1 MPGRSMTDYAER
13 CSAKDEVDGMTD
25 GKEWTD
31 TRIGN
36 PLTKEDWKNLLNNK
50 DVFTRTGLEIV
61 KCWYEFPEGA
71 SCKQISNH
79 FGGAA
84 QRYNSYSINQNRK
97 IADHLGFKHGNETD
111 SKLWP
116 IMFLGRWAVKGEAGK
131 YIYKLRPELLEAI
144 SEMDGLLDG
153 IEVGQITKTI
163 DRHSGIEEQY
173 GLNTILYGPPG
184 TGKTYNV
191 KKMAV
196 EIIDDREYD
205 DREEINRRYDE
216 LSKEG
221 RIDFVTFHQ
230 SYGYEEFI
238 EGIKPCFDDDD
249 SNLTYTI
256 EDGTFKRFCLRAMN
270 SNSNRNKMMNN
281 NPLVWKV
288 SLFRTGDNP
297 IRRECLENGHI
308 RFGYGEDGDDD
319 QNNGKDILINR
330 MSIGDIVLSCH
341 TMREIDAIGI
351 VTGDYRIDEGY
362 DTFRSVR
369 DVRWVRIFD
378 NPLDI
383 VEHNN
388 GKTMSHAAIHQMKF
402 IDTQWIYELINEDM
416 ESHPYSERSVFIIDE
431 INRGNISRIFGEL
444 ITLLE
449 PSKRLGASDSMSVRL
464 PYSKNEFSVPG
475 NIYVIGTMNTADRSL
490 VNLDTALRRRFGFI
504 EMMPDESLLN
514 DNVEGVD
521 LQQLLSTINR
531 RIEVLYDREHT
542 LGHVF
547 LMGVDSMEGLESAF
561 RKNIIPML
569 QEYFH
574 NDYSKILRV
583 LSRRSDSTVS
593 PFIRL
598 RETDDIFTDG
608 CIQESYEIL
617 WEAMFDADEYISI
630 YKQD

>member
-1 MPGRSMTDYAER
+1 MGCAER
-13 CSAKDEVDGMTD
+13 CSGEMRVNEMTD
-25 GKEWTD
+25 ELEWTD
-31 TRIGN
+31 TRVGN
-36 PLTKEDWKNLLNNK
+36 PLTKEDWKNLLENGE
-50 DVFTRTGLEIV
+50 VFTRNGLKILR
-61 KCWYEFPEGA
+61 CWSEFPEGA
-71 SCKQISNH
+71 SCKMISNC
-79 FGGAA
+79 FGGDA
-84 QRYNSYSINQNRK
+84 QIYNSHSINQNRK
-97 IADHLGFKHGNETD
+97 IADYLGFKYGNEEN

-116 IMFLGRWAVKGEAGK
+116 IMFLGRHAVKGETGL
-131 YIYKLRPELLEAI
+131 YLYKLRPELLDAI
-144 SEMDGLLDG
+144 SEMDGLFDG
-153 IEVGQITKTI
+153 IDMSKEVKKN
-163 DRHSGIEEQY
+163 QY

-205 DREEINRRYDE
+205 DRDEINKRYDE
-216 LSKEG
+216 LSEEG

-238 EGIKPCFDDDD
+238 EGIKPCFDDDSD
-249 SNLTYTI
+249 LAYTI
-256 EDGTFKRFCLRAMN
+256 EDGTFKRFCLKAMN
-270 SNSNRNKMMNN
+270 SNGDKTAKMNN

-288 SLFRTGDNP
+288 SLFKTGDNP
-297 IRRECLENGHI
+297 IRKECLKNNHI
-308 RFGYGEDGDDD
+308 RFGYGEDDDED
-319 QNNGKDILINR
+319 QNNGKDALINR
-330 MSIGDIVLSCH
+330 MSVGDIILSCH
-341 TMREIDAIGI
+341 TMRAIDAIGI
-351 VTGDYRIDEGY
+351 ITGDYRIDENY
-362 DTFRSVR
+362 DTFKSIR
-369 DVRWVRIFD
+369 DVRWVRVFD
-378 NPLDI
+378 RPIDI

-402 IDTQWIYELINEDM
+402 IDTQWVYELINEGT
-416 ESHPYSERSVFIIDE
+416 ESYPYNKKSVFIIDE

-475 NIYVIGTMNTADRSL
+475 NVYVIGTMNTADRSL
-490 VNLDTALRRRFGFI
+490 VNLDTALRRRFEFI

-547 LMGVDSMEGLESAF
+547 LMGVDSMEELESAF
-561 RKNIIPML
+561 RRNIIPML

-598 RETDDIFTDG
+598 KETDDIFTDG